1 MSSSSSF
8 EDKRVRPRSA
18 VRLRVDARII
28 SEDERVDILS
38 GLGFPELENEGMSL
52 TRPRRG
58 FMRLETRD
66 ASASG
71 FRLSVEA
78 LEGVDKGGALS
89 LEVHLPGEGR
99 VVRLIGDVIWA
110 DNQSGE
116 RVAGL
121 RIAALEEEGL
131 ERLLLALKAGE
142 TLK

>member
-1 MSSSSSF
+1 MPASPSSA
-8 EDKRVRPRSA
+8 DKRVRPRHT
-18 VRLRVDARII
+18 VRLRVDARLIT
-28 SEDERVDILS
+28 EDERVDILS

-71 FRLSVEA
+71 LRLSVQA
-78 LEGVDKGGALS
+78 LDGVDKGGALS

-110 DNQSGE
+110 DDKSGE

-131 ERLLLALKAGE
+131 TRLLKALEKA
-142 TLK
+142 

>member
-1 MSSSSSF
+1 MSSNPSSA
-8 EDKRVRPRSA
+8 DKRVRPRRT

-58 FMRLETRD
+58 FLRLETRD

-71 FRLSVEA
+71 LRLSVDE
-78 LEGVDKGGALS
+78 LDGVDKGGALS

-110 DNQSGE
+110 DSLAGE

-121 RIAALEEEGL
+121 RFAALEEEGL
-131 ERLLLALKAGE
+131 KRLLKALESA
-142 TLK
+142 

>member
-1 MSSSSSF
+1 MPASPSSA
-8 EDKRVRPRSA
+8 DKRVRPRHT
-18 VRLRVDARII
+18 VRLRVDARLIT
-28 SEDERVDILS
+28 EDERVDILS

-71 FRLSVEA
+71 LRLSVQA
-78 LEGVDKGGALS
+78 LDGVDKGGALS

-110 DNQSGE
+110 DDKSGE

-131 ERLLLALKAGE
+131 TRLLKALE
-142 TLK
+142 TA

>member
-1 MSSSSSF
+1 MSSNPASA
-8 EDKRVRPRSA
+8 DKRVRPRST

-58 FMRLETRD
+58 FKRLETRD

-71 FRLSVEA
+71 LRLSIQE

-89 LEVHLPGEGR
+89 LEVHIPGEGR
-99 VVRLIGDVIWA
+99 VVKLIGDVMWA
-110 DNQSGE
+110 DNLAGE
-116 RVAGL
+116 PVAGL

-131 ERLLLALKAGE
+131 KRLIQALERA
-142 TLK
+142 

>member
-1 MSSSSSF
+1 MSTESSAT
-8 EDKRVRPRSA
+8 DKRVRPRRT

-38 GLGFPELENEGMSL
+38 GLGFPELESEGMSL

-58 FMRLETRD
+58 FLRLETRD

-71 FRLSVEA
+71 LRLNVQP
-78 LEGVDKGGALS
+78 LEGVDQGGALS

-99 VVRLIGDVIWA
+99 VVRLIGDVMWA
-110 DNQSGE
+110 DDLSGE

-131 ERLLLALKAGE
+131 ARLLKALEKA
-142 TLK
+142 

>member
-1 MSSSSSF
+1 MSPNTSSA
-8 EDKRVRPRSA
+8 DKRVRPRRS

-28 SEDERVDILS
+28 SENERVDILS

-58 FMRLETRD
+58 FLRLETRD

-71 FRLSVEA
+71 LRHSVQA
-78 LEGVDKGGALS
+78 LEGVDRGGALS

-110 DNQSGE
+110 DEFSGE

-131 ERLLLALKAGE
+131 TRLIKALE
-142 TLK
+142 TA